1 MEPKLMSDAKEDS
14 GLWPG
19 NARACGRAWQKK
31 EKPPSPPKTK
41 SKGGDLL
48 LGRGQVFHGLTRSS
62 ASR

>member
-31 EKPPSPPKTK
+31 EKPLHPPRQSRKAATC
-41 SKGGDLL
+41 
-48 LGRGQVFHGLTRSS
+48 SS
-62 ASR
+62 AGAKFSMG